1 MINFSLNTCWRLI
14 PTKKSREEVMVFP
27 HHFFFLYAHAG
38 RTKKSPDF
46 RKQGDLK

>member
-1 MINFSLNTCWRLI
+1 
-14 PTKKSREEVMVFP
+14 VMVFP
-27 HHFFFLYAHAG
+27 PSLLFLYAHAG